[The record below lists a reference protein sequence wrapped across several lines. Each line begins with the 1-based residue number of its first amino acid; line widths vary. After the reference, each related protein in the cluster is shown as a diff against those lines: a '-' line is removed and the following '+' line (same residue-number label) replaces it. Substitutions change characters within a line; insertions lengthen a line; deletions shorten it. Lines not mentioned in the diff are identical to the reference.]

1 MIFEETRKVVEVSKK
16 DFLNIIESSGIYNF
30 LNNVDFN
37 TIKGYDRF
45 DQRAEIYRTVLNM
58 LKDYFADK
66 STGLV
71 SYGEDYSEHG
81 IGNNSRRPIYLT
93 EDKAKYLLGYISVMA
108 GIFPE
113 INISFQDNDLKTV
126 LPIIERHGYQGVR

>member
-1 MIFEETRKVVEVSKK
+1 MLFEETRKVVEVSKK
-16 DFLNIIESSGIYNF
+16 DFLNIIQNSGVYNF

-45 DQRAEIYRTVLNM
+45 EQRTEIYRIVLNM
-58 LKDYFADK
+58 LKEYFYDK
-66 STGLV
+66 SLGIV
-71 SYGEDYSEHG
+71 SYGDNYSANG
-81 IGNNSRRPIYLT
+81 IGNNSRKPIYLT
-93 EDKAKYLLGYISVMA
+93 EDGTKYSLGYISVMA

-113 INISFQDNDLKTV
+113 INITFQDNDLEKV

>member
-1 MIFEETRKVVEVSKK
+1 MLFEEIVEISTN
-16 DFLNIIESSGIYNF
+16 DFVDIIENSGVYNF

-45 DQRAEIYRTVLNM
+45 EQREEIYRTVLNM

-71 SYGEDYSEHG
+71 SYGENYSADG
-81 IGNNSRRPIYLT
+81 NGNNSSRPIYLT
-93 EDKAKYLLGYISVMA
+93 DDNAKYSLGYISIMV
-108 GIFPE
+108 GISPE
-113 INISFQDNDLKTV
+113 MNIFFTIMISKLFC
-126 LPIIERHGYQGVR
+126 P

>member
-1 MIFEETRKVVEVSKK
+1 MLFEEIVEISTN
-16 DFLNIIESSGIYNF
+16 DFVDIIENSGVYNF

-45 DQRAEIYRTVLNM
+45 EQREEIYRTVLNM

-71 SYGEDYSEHG
+71 SYGENYSADG
-81 IGNNSRRPIYLT
+81 NGNNSSRPIYLT
-93 EDKAKYLLGYISVMA
+93 DDNAKYSLGYISIMV
-108 GIFPE
+108 GISPE
-113 INISFQDNDLKTV
+113 MNIFFTIMISKLFY
-126 LPIIERHGYQGVR
+126 P

>member
-1 MIFEETRKVVEVSKK
+1 MLFEETRKVVEVSYK
-16 DFLNIIESSGIYNF
+16 DFLNVLENSGVYEF

-45 DQRAEIYRTVLNM
+45 EQRAEIYKIVLNM
-58 LKDYFADK
+58 LKEYFSDK
-66 STGLV
+66 SSGLV
-71 SYGEDYSEHG
+71 SYGDNYSANG
-81 IGNNSRRPIYLT
+81 IGNNSRKPIYLT
-93 EDKAKYLLGYISVMA
+93 EENAKYSLGYISVMA

-113 INISFQDNDLKTV
+113 INISFQDNDLDRV